1 MKTSKYYPTTVL
13 NHSKKLL
20 VAASFFAASFTS
32 LSANAQK
39 TSYQSIPVTS
49 TVKVLGNSNI
59 HKWNMNNERLASQ
72 AAFTFK
78 DGKLSDLSGFSF
90 TMQVKDLKSDE
101 ELLNSRAHKALN
113 AEKYT
118 TITFKMTSATVAPT
132 QGNNYQIKAYGKLQ
146 IAGVTKD
153 VMLLANAIQNA
164 DKTIS
169 CSGTE
174 KLKMSDYGIKPP
186 TFMLGALKVA
196 DEVNINFNL
205 KFKD

>member
-1 MKTSKYYPTTVL
+1 MKTSKYYSTTIL

-20 VAASFFAASFTS
+20 VAIIFFVASLTS

-39 TSYQSIPVTS
+39 ISYQSIPSTS

-59 HKWNMNNERLASQ
+59 HKWNMSDQKLSSQ

-78 DGKLSDLSGFSF
+78 DGKLDDLSVFSF

-101 ELLNSRAHKALN
+101 ELLNTRAHKALN
-113 AEKYT
+113 ADKFT

-153 VMLLANAIQNA
+153 VMLLANAIQNS
-164 DKTIS
+164 DKTIN

>member
-1 MKTSKYYPTTVL
+1 
-13 NHSKKLL
+13 
-20 VAASFFAASFTS
+20 
-32 LSANAQK
+32 
-39 TSYQSIPVTS
+39 
-49 TVKVLGNSNI
+49 
-59 HKWNMNNERLASQ
+59 
-72 AAFTFK
+72 
-78 DGKLSDLSGFSF
+78 
-90 TMQVKDLKSDE
+90 
-101 ELLNSRAHKALN
+101 
-113 AEKYT
+113 
-118 TITFKMTSATVAPT
+118 MTSATVAPT

-153 VMLLANAIQNA
+153 VMLLANAVQNS
-164 DKTIS
+164 DKTIN